1 MILITG
7 APGWLGTR
15 LVDTIVNGSAG
26 MPWLTEPYADRRIRC
41 FVFNGVNSEELR
53 GSSRKLSVV
62 EGDVR
67 DRASVEPLFR
77 DAEGA
82 TLFHLIGVI
91 HPRRVRDFYD
101 VNTGG
106 ARNVVDCAV
115 EYGVERMVMISSN
128 SPAGHH
134 TGNGRL
140 FDENSPNR
148 PYMSYGK
155 SKMLA
160 EDFVNAAHASGK
172 LEATILRPCW
182 FYGPGQPPRQ
192 TRFFKMIQNGRVPVV
207 GGGENRRSM
216 TYIDNLCQAI
226 LLAGH
231 IEKARGQTYW
241 IADRKPYTMNET
253 VDMIERLLEHEF
265 NLPVAH
271 RRMRLPGIAS
281 EFAVACDWIIQRA
294 GLYWQ
299 EMHVLSEMN
308 KTIACSI
315 EKAERELG
323 YCPRIGL
330 EEGMRRS
337 IRWCIDR
344 GFLP

>member
-15 LVDTIVNGSAG
+15 LVDAIVNGLPC
-26 MPWLTEPYADRRIRC
+26 MPSLTEPYTDRRIRC
-41 FVFNGVNSEELR
+41 LVLNGVNSDELR
-53 GSSRKLSVV
+53 GFSGRVSVV
-62 EGDVR
+62 EGDAR
-67 DRASVEPLFR
+67 DTSSLEPFFSEC
-77 DAEGA
+77 EGA

-91 HPRRVRDFYD
+91 HPRRSREFYD

-106 ARNVVDCAV
+106 ARNVVNCALDH
-115 EYGVERMVMISSN
+115 GVKRLVMISSN

-134 TGNGRL
+134 SDNERL
-140 FDENSPNR
+140 FDEDSPNR

-155 SKMLA
+155 SKKLA
-160 EDFVNAAHASGK
+160 EDIVNAAHASGE
-172 LEATILRPCW
+172 LETTILRPCW

-192 TRFFKMIQNGRVPVV
+192 TRFFKMIQDGRVPVV

-226 LLAGH
+226 LLAGR
-231 IEKARGQTYW
+231 IDQANGQTYW
-241 IADRKPYTMNET
+241 IADRTPYTMNQT
-253 VDMIERLLEHEF
+253 VDTIETLLEHEF

-271 RRMRLPGIAS
+271 RRMRLPAIAS
-281 EFAVACDWIIQRA
+281 EVAVACDWMIQRA

-299 EMHVLSEMN
+299 EVHVLSEMN

-337 IRWCIDR
+337 IKWCIDR
-344 GFLP
+344 GLLS